1 MTAAQGSLAG
11 RREWGGLAVLVV
23 PCLLISMDASVLD
36 LAVPHLSAALRPSST
51 QLLWIV
57 DIYGFLLASS
67 LITMGRLGDRIG
79 RRRLLMVGATAF
91 GAASALA
98 AFSTS
103 ATMLIAARAALG
115 VAAATLMPS
124 TLSLIRN
131 IFEDPGQRTT
141 AIGVW
146 AMSLSL
152 GGAVGP
158 LVGGLLLEWF
168 WWGSIFLPA
177 VPLILVLLVLA
188 PRLLPESRDPAPG
201 RLDGASAVL
210 SLGAV
215 FGVVYGLKQAALFG
229 ATSPALVALVVGV
242 VAGWAFVRR
251 QRRLADPLIDL
262 GLFRVRAFSVPLAA
276 NLLGFMTLFGVGFF
290 VAQYLQL
297 VLGQSS
303 LEAGLW
309 MLPMF
314 GTFMVGGLAGP
325 QLVHRFRP
333 VLVMG
338 SGFAV
343 AGIGMLLITQVD
355 RGSALVV
362 IVAGSVVF
370 ALGLAPVFTLA
381 TDTSLSA
388 APPERAGV
396 ASAISETS
404 TELGAALG
412 IAVLGSVG
420 ASIYRSQL
428 AGGLPVGVPHGATDS
443 LGAAVALSH
452 SLGSAR
458 GTQLLDAARA
468 AFTDGFQATA
478 LVSAGLMAAAAAA
491 ITFLLRR
498 APTADSGPPS
508 QPVPVQ
514 EVLDAR

>member
-1 MTAAQGSLAG
+1 MTAGDGTRAG
-11 RREWGGLAVLVV
+11 RREWSGLAVLVV
-23 PCLLISMDASVLD
+23 PCLLVSMDASVLD
-36 LAVPHLSAALRPSST
+36 LAVPHLSAALQPSST

-57 DIYGFLLASS
+57 DVYGFLLASS

-79 RRRLLMVGATAF
+79 RRRLLLVGATTF
-91 GAASALA
+91 GAASAMA

-131 IFEDPGQRTT
+131 MFQDPGQRAT

-152 GGAVGP
+152 GGAIGP
-158 LVGGLLLEWF
+158 LVGGLMLEFF
-168 WWGSIFLPA
+168 WWGSVFLLA
-177 VPLILVLLVLA
+177 VPLIVVLLVLG

-201 RLDGASAVL
+201 RLDMPSALL
-210 SLGAV
+210 SLSAV
-215 FGVVYGLKQAALFG
+215 FGVVYGLKQIALFG
-229 ATSPALVALVVGV
+229 ATSLALVALAVGV
-242 VAGWAFVRR
+242 VAACAFVRR
-251 QRRLADPLIDL
+251 QRWLARPLIDL
-262 GLFRVRAFSVPLAA
+262 RLFRARAFSVPLAA
-276 NLLGFMTLFGVGFF
+276 NLLGFMTLFGAGFF

-297 VLGQSS
+297 VLDQSS

-314 GTFMVGGLAGP
+314 GTFMIGGLAGP
-325 QLVHRFRP
+325 QLVHRLRP
-333 VLVMG
+333 VRVMG

-343 AGIGMLLITQVD
+343 AGIGLSLLTQVD
-355 RGSALVV
+355 NGSALVV

-381 TDTSLSA
+381 TDTSLGA
-388 APPERAGV
+388 APVEHAGV
-396 ASAISETS
+396 ASAVSETS

-420 ASIYRSQL
+420 ASIYRSHL
-428 AGGLPVGVPHGATDS
+428 VDGLPAGVPHGATDS

-452 SLGSAR
+452 KLGSLR
-458 GTQLLDAARA
+458 GAQLLDAARG
-468 AFTDGFQATA
+468 AFTDGFKLTA

-491 ITFLLRR
+491 IAILLRR
-498 APTADSGPPS
+498 AHTAPDGPSG
-508 QPVPVQ
+508 QPVPL
-514 EVLDAR
+514 EDVLDVR